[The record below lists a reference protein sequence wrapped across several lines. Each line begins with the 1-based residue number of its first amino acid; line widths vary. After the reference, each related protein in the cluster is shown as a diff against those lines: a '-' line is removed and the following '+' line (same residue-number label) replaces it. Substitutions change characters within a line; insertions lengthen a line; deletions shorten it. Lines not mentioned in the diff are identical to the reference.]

1 MTVEMR
7 ELPEDQADS
16 WKEKIDNYESVTT
29 KLAKDIEKAE
39 TAVFNTGIKCYLFK
53 SYIDIDEMSAKE
65 VTQQAL
71 QIQEKS
77 QQSTSRAKQALNET
91 IEVYKFILLKMVY
104 ETSLRSVQ

>member
-1 MTVEMR
+1 
-7 ELPEDQADS
+7 
-16 WKEKIDNYESVTT
+16 
-29 KLAKDIEKAE
+29 
-39 TAVFNTGIKCYLFK
+39 
-53 SYIDIDEMSAKE
+53 MSAKE